1 MHPAQKLWV
10 RGQYKENGPFADWL
24 KTVKTCTT
32 RAACCSP
39 KDNSNIIV
47 RDYPN
52 RPFVSRVVNKNFQIA
67 SGDELECDRRMRAAE
82 LKAIKDKEEKERKEA
97 EERERIRLENIRIAE
112 EKKKKE
118 EERKKEEQRKK
129 EEEKKKEEMRK
140 EIEYIAKIGKIHHKT
155 NYLPVSF

>member
-52 RPFVSRVVNKNFQIA
+52 RPFVSRVVNKNFQVA
-67 SGDELECDRRMRAAE
+67 SGDELECDRRMIVEE
-82 LKAIKDKEEKERKEA
+82 LKAIKDE
-97 EERERIRLENIRIAE
+97 EERERRQKEEEERIKKENERIAE
-112 EKKKKE
+112 EKRKKE
-118 EERKKEEQRKK
+118 EEEKKKQ
-129 EEEKKKEEMRK
+129 EEKKKEEK
-140 EIEYIAKIGKIHHKT
+140 KAK
-155 NYLPVSF
+155 